1 MNEALSRRIPRL
13 VIVLMILPVNRF
25 HRLFRH
31 DSRGPSLKR
40 QTSRRSKGT
49 PVFLTN
55 FVSIFFLKEKNDQ
68 SRRFTRK
75 ESFIYSSSARDSINY
90 LTRSSGLSHI
100 TVHISTMK
108 HRKLLLFVAESRV
121 CTISEHCIIVFFI
134 LI

>member
-1 MNEALSRRIPRL
+1 MIKADDLLEKKALYILRRL
-13 VIVLMILPVNRF
+13 VTAF
-25 HRLFRH
+25 
-31 DSRGPSLKR
+31 
-40 QTSRRSKGT
+40 
-49 PVFLTN
+49 
-55 FVSIFFLKEKNDQ
+55 
-68 SRRFTRK
+68 
-75 ESFIYSSSARDSINY
+75 NY